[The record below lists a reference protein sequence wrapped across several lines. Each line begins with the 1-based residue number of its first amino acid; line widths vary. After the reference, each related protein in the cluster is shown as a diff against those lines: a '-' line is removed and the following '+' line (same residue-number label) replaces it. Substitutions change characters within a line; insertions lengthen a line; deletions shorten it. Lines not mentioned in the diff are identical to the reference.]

1 MKKLPIVLLGLIA
14 LTPMALAEST
24 TTTATTTE
32 APAAGQAPA
41 AGEAPAAGTAAAVP
55 GDAEKGEKVF
65 TQCKACHDAEKGV
78 NKVGPTLKGVIGRN
92 VASVPDYKYSTAF
105 QEFAKANPVWTDD
118 LFLVYI
124 ENPKKDVP
132 GTKMAFAGLKKP
144 EDRANLL
151 AYLKTKM

>member
-1 MKKLPIVLLGLIA
+1 MRKLPIVLLGLV
-14 LTPMALAEST
+14 ALAPVALAQST
-24 TTTATTTE
+24 TTTTTT
-32 APAAGQAPA
+32 
-41 AGEAPAAGTAAAVP
+41 EAPAAGTAAAVP

-65 TQCKACHDAEKGV
+65 NQCKACHDVEKGV

-105 QEFAKANPVWTDD
+105 QEFAKANPVWTDE

-144 EDRANLL
+144 EDRANIL

>member
-1 MKKLPIVLLGLIA
+1 MKDERSDTMRKLPIVLLGLV
-14 LTPMALAEST
+14 ALAPVALAQST
-24 TTTATTTE
+24 TTTTTT
-32 APAAGQAPA
+32 
-41 AGEAPAAGTAAAVP
+41 EAPAAGTAAAVP

-65 TQCKACHDAEKGV
+65 NQCKACHDVEKGV

-105 QEFAKANPVWTDD
+105 QEFAKANPVWTDE

-144 EDRANLL
+144 EDRANIL